1 MGVRLPDVA
10 ESMGDFPVAYAKDI
24 EFADGERLQAKLD
37 NGGLGG
43 DGASYKQL
51 SQAEY
56 DALTDNEKMDGREYR
71 TYDTGHIYKLGVEY
85 GKDADIRR
93 SEVLK
98 TYTSLYNLN
107 IRKGLSLQW
116 ENNVDNTQKIIDALE
131 GREEFIDSFSSS
143 TNRIGI
149 VGNYGTTINN
159 FHIIKRSADL
169 AIITATTNDGTILNR
184 TYTNGTLS
192 DWCVNIAV
200 YTSLEQLGLT
210 ADATVEDV
218 VNALKSGESF
228 LAPVNTFTNY
238 ETIFPNK
245 LPNDQWNKIHIIK
258 GTSLA
263 NSHIRCFSQSGTC
276 EYLANVNN
284 TNVVSWNDVSG
295 TYIDISDSTI
305 EKLGN
310 EILKY
315 PVGKY
320 RINSTTTGN
329 KFTDLPSDAETKC
342 GLIEVNGT
350 AVGKS
355 PFTDTWVY
363 RMYKFECLT
372 GISSYV
378 RRLNSG
384 ATVGQIELDT
394 GWQKEGQD
402 IYTALSSLGLKAPVS
417 VGEIFNA
424 MPNKTMAVI
433 ACEGKEGN
441 TDGAVVHVSDV
452 PVSYGVLTIKKN
464 EKGRFSIEYQNSLQG
479 SPCNVKRWIGTLKG
493 NDGTGLYWKQLSAE
507 PTFVTLNDIGLTAD
521 ATFQD
526 LIDALPKGC
535 SALLGVKDFTNYQT
549 IFPYEEG
556 NDQFARVHIVKGI
569 EDGSSVYARWF
580 RKDGVKEAIAKF
592 SINTNKF
599 DGWQKVAIKP
609 TTELTDLGLDG
620 SATIQDI
627 MDKMSTGQHCIINTS
642 RFDDKTEVGNI
653 EYGKVEIRRLSSG
666 MWSLWLEDVLHG
678 DVVAHGTCSAGKF
691 AGWQYLASKDYIDSK
706 IADLQAQINALK

>member
-1 MGVRLPDVA
+1 MAIKLADTLAPMA
-10 ESMGDFPVAYAKDI
+10 DFPAVMAEHTAF
-24 EFADGERLQAKLD
+24 EDGETLQEKYET
-37 NGGLGG
+37 GQLGG
-43 DGASYKQL
+43 GGASYTQL

-56 DALTDNEKMDGREYR
+56 DALSDDEKMDGREYR
-71 TYDTGHIYKLGVEY
+71 TYDTGHIYKLGIEY
-85 GKDADIRR
+85 GKDADISR

-98 TYTSLYNLN
+98 TYVSLYNLN
-107 IRKGLSLQW
+107 TKKGLSLAW

-131 GREEFIDSFSSS
+131 GREEFMDSFSSS

-169 AIITATTNDGTILNR
+169 AIITATTNAGTILNR

-263 NSHIRCFSQSGTC
+263 NSHIRCFSQSGTS
-276 EYLANVNN
+276 EYLANINN

-315 PVGKY
+315 PVGRY

-329 KFTDLPSDAETKC
+329 KFIDLPSGAETKC

-363 RMYKFECLT
+363 RMYKFDCLT

-384 ATVGQIELDT
+384 ATAGQIEVDS
-394 GWQKEGQD
+394 GWQKEASQ
-402 IYTALSSLGLKAPVS
+402 IYNYLSQLGLTAPVS

-424 MPNKTMAVI
+424 MPDKSMAVI
-433 ACEGKEGN
+433 ACEDT
-441 TDGAVVHVSDV
+441 TDHITDV
-452 PVSYGVLTIKKN
+452 PTHYGVLTIKKN
-464 EKGRFSIEYQNSLQG
+464 EIGRFSIDYQISLAS

-493 NDGTGLYWKQLSAE
+493 NDGTGLYWKQLSTE
-507 PTFVTLNDIGLTAD
+507 PTFITLSDTGLTAD

-526 LIDALPKGC
+526 LIDALPKGG
-535 SALLGVKDFTNYQT
+535 SALLGVTEFTNYQT
-549 IFPYEEG
+549 IFPYAEG
-556 NDQFARVHIVKGI
+556 NDQFARVHIVKGTA
-569 EDGSSVYARWF
+569 DGSRVYARWF

-599 DGWQKVAIKP
+599 DGWKEMV
-609 TTELTDLGLDG
+609 T
-620 SATIQDI
+620 
-627 MDKMSTGQHCIINTS
+627 
-642 RFDDKTEVGNI
+642 
-653 EYGKVEIRRLSSG
+653 
-666 MWSLWLEDVLHG
+666 
-678 DVVAHGTCSAGKF
+678 
-691 AGWQYLASKDYIDSK
+691 KDYVDSK
-706 IADLQAQINALK
+706 IADLQAQINALKS

>member
-1 MGVRLPDVA
+1 MLMPLQIERQYGASLDADYSFGTLEELKNYATTSALSYPGQILYCEGTDTVYKVNKDKTDVTV
-10 ESMGDFPVAYAKDI
+10 F
-24 EFADGERLQAKLD
+24 
-37 NGGLGG
+37 GG
-43 DGASYKQL
+43 D
-51 SQAEY
+51 
-56 DALTDNEKMDGREYR
+56 
-71 TYDTGHIYKLGVEY
+71 
-85 GKDADIRR
+85 
-93 SEVLK
+93 
-98 TYTSLYNLN
+98 
-107 IRKGLSLQW
+107 
-116 ENNVDNTQKIIDALE
+116 NV
-131 GREEFIDSFSSS
+131 
-143 TNRIGI
+143 
-149 VGNYGTTINN
+149 TT
-159 FHIIKRSADL
+159 
-169 AIITATTNDGTILNR
+169 
-184 TYTNGTLS
+184 
-192 DWCVNIAV
+192 

-218 VNALKSGESF
+218 VNALKNGESF

-258 GTSLA
+258 GTSLS

-276 EYLANVNN
+276 EYLANINN

-372 GISSYV
+372 SISSYV
-378 RRLNSG
+378 RRLSSG
-384 ATVGQIELDT
+384 ATAGQIEIDS
-394 GWQKEGQD
+394 GWQKEVQQ
-402 IYTALSSLGLKAPVS
+402 IYNYLSQLGLTAPVS

-424 MPNKTMAVI
+424 MPNNSMAVI
-433 ACEGKEGN
+433 ACEDTTEHI
-441 TDGAVVHVSDV
+441 TDV
-452 PVSYGVLTIKKN
+452 PTHYGVLTIKKN
-464 EKGRFSIEYQNSLQG
+464 EIGRFSIDYQISLAS

-526 LIDALPKGC
+526 VVDKLPKGG
-535 SALLGVKDFTNYQT
+535 SALLGVTEFTNYKT
-549 IFPYEEG
+549 LFPYSEEQDG
-556 NDQFARVHIVKGI
+556 FASVRIEKSFDSSRTIVTW
-569 EDGSSVYARWF
+569 V
-580 RKDGVKEAIAKF
+580 RKDG
-592 SINTNKF
+592 S
-599 DGWQKVAIKP
+599 KVAYGNLSSNNKIVSWHHYALKSYVDSKHNYS
-609 TTELTDLGLDG
+609 TTETAIGTWIDG
-620 SATIQDI
+620 KTIYRKTFTKSPTSDQATGNQVTINVATISGLTNVVDI
-627 MDKMSTGQHCIINTS
+627 QATAKLANYNNTS
-642 RFDDKTEVGNI
+642 NPIYIKIPFSEMLRSNSASASYVDSV
-653 EYGKVEIRRLSSG
+653 YVE
-666 MWSLWLEDVLHG
+666 
-678 DVVAHGTCSAGKF
+678 GT
-691 AGWQYLASKDYIDSK
+691 
-706 IADLQAQINALK
+706 ALKIHANNCTPDDIYYITVEYTK

>member
-1 MGVRLPDVA
+1 MGKIIKNGISYAGVGA
-10 ESMGDFPVAYAKDI
+10 EGKSAYQTWLDLGNTGTEQDFIDS
-24 EFADGERLQAKLD
+24 
-37 NGGLGG
+37 LGG
-43 DGASYKQL
+43 
-51 SQAEY
+51 
-56 DALTDNEKMDGREYR
+56 
-71 TYDTGHIYKLGVEY
+71 
-85 GKDADIRR
+85 
-93 SEVLK
+93 K
-98 TYTSLYNLN
+98 TYTSLA
-107 IRKGLSLQW
+107 
-116 ENNVDNTQKIIDALE
+116 E
-131 GREEFIDSFSSS
+131 
-143 TNRIGI
+143 
-149 VGNYGTTINN
+149 
-159 FHIIKRSADL
+159 
-169 AIITATTNDGTILNR
+169 
-184 TYTNGTLS
+184 
-192 DWCVNIAV
+192 
-200 YTSLEQLGLT
+200 LGLT

-218 VNALKSGESF
+218 VNALKNGESF

-245 LPNDQWNKIHIIK
+245 VPNDQWNKIHIIK
-258 GTSLA
+258 GTSLS

-276 EYLANVNN
+276 EYLANINN

-384 ATVGQIELDT
+384 ATAGQIEVDS
-394 GWQKEGQD
+394 GWQKEAQQ
-402 IYTALSSLGLKAPVS
+402 IYNYLSQLGLTAPVS

-424 MPNKTMAVI
+424 MPDKTMAVI

-526 LIDALPKGC
+526 VVDALPKGG
-535 SALLGVKDFTNYQT
+535 SALLGVKEFTNYQT
-549 IFPYEEG
+549 MFPYKEG
-556 NDQFARVHIVKGI
+556 NDQFARVYIVKGVA
-569 EDGSSVYARWF
+569 DGSIMYARWF
-580 RKDGVKEAIAKF
+580 RKDGVKEAIAIF
-592 SINTNKF
+592 NINDNKF
-599 DGWQKVAIKP
+599 VGWKEVATKSTYNSIA
-609 TTELTDLGLDG
+609 ELNRAKGT
-620 SATIQDI
+620 
-627 MDKMSTGQHCIINTS
+627 
-642 RFDDKTEVGNI
+642 NI
-653 EYGKVEIRRLSSG
+653 ELVNGEDNTKKIVDTLSVGEQFISFYHNNANQNRFGIDVSYGNLIHELRITKCLDADLTANYATVTAFMNTGCVMSRIYYKTYSTAWSS
-666 MWSLWLEDVLHG
+666 
-678 DVVAHGTCSAGKF
+678 T
-691 AGWQYLASKDYIDSK
+691 KDYVESLL
-706 IADLQAQINALK
+706 ANS